1 MLITSI
7 GGSVSFSQA
16 RFVNGARVTLRDA
29 CEPGSVAGAL
39 HVIDRVITPVT
50 NTTAQVLQ
58 SDPRLTMF
66 TEALSRIGFL
76 RILNTS
82 IPHTVFA
89 PTDEAFNNSRY
100 SSELLDCL
108 IFQGGPPLSNLLFY
122 HIVGAVEFNN
132 SLALQRYWVRSLF
145 GPLRVQLDE
154 NNTVVLSEDKIE
166 ITEPDI
172 PAQNGVVH
180 IISQVLAPPSL
191 DFRDCYPFSTTP
203 PPTTPPPTTP
213 LPTTPPPTTLPPTT
227 LSNTTLPNTT
237 SHLPLLHLPP
247 PHLPLLHLPLPHL
260 PLPHLPLLHL
270 MLLFQDLFHKDLG
283 MRLLLKMVLLE
294 VGRSDY
300 MKNNCLILII
310 SFVTN

>member
-1 MLITSI
+1 MPLAALLPT
-7 GGSVSFSQA
+7 VSFSQA

-29 CEPGSVAGAL
+29 CERGSVAGAL

-132 SLALQRYWVRSLF
+132 SLALQRYWVRTLF
-145 GPLRVQLDE
+145 GPLQVELDE
-154 NNTVVLSEDKIE
+154 NNTVVLGEDKIE

-180 IISQVLAPPSL
+180 IINQVLAPPSL

-203 PPTTPPPTTP
+203 PPTI
-213 LPTTPPPTTLPPTT
+213 PPPTTLPPTT
-227 LSNTTLPNTT
+227 LPNTTLPNTTLPNTT
-237 SHLPLLHLPP
+237 SPPTTFPPTTPP
-247 PHLPLLHLPLPHL
+247 PATSPPNATVPGSLSQRPGNEPPAE
-260 PLPHLPLLHL
+260 
-270 MLLFQDLFHKDLG
+270 DEDSG
-283 MRLLLKMVLLE
+283 SGESRLYE
-294 VGRSDY
+294 G
-300 MKNNCLILII
+300 
-310 SFVTN
+310 

>member
-1 MLITSI
+1 MHIVMLITSI

-58 SDPRLTMF
+58 SDPRLSMF

-108 IFQGGPPLSNLLFY
+108 IFQGGLPLSNLLFY

-237 SHLPLLHLPP
+237 SPPATPP
-247 PHLPLLHLPLPHL
+247 PTTSPPATPSPTTSPPATPPSTTSPPNATVPGSLSQRPGNEAPAEDGASGSGEIGLY
-260 PLPHLPLLHL
+260 
-270 MLLFQDLFHKDLG
+270 
-283 MRLLLKMVLLE
+283 E
-294 VGRSDY
+294 E
-300 MKNNCLILII
+300 
-310 SFVTN
+310 

>member
-1 MLITSI
+1 MHIVMLITSI

-58 SDPRLTMF
+58 SDPRLSMF

-108 IFQGGPPLSNLLFY
+108 IFQGGLPLSNLLFY

-191 DFRDCYPFSTTP
+191 DFRDCYSFS
-203 PPTTPPPTTP
+203 TTPPPTTP
-213 LPTTPPPTTLPPTT
+213 LPTTPPPTTPPPTTPPPTT
-227 LSNTTLPNTT
+227 LPNTTLPNTTLPNTTLPNTT
-237 SHLPLLHLPP
+237 SPPATPP
-247 PHLPLLHLPLPHL
+247 PTTSPPNATVPGSLSQRPGNEAPA
-260 PLPHLPLLHL
+260 
-270 MLLFQDLFHKDLG
+270 KDDASGSGEIGLY
-283 MRLLLKMVLLE
+283 E
-294 VGRSDY
+294 E
-300 MKNNCLILII
+300 
-310 SFVTN
+310 

>member
-1 MLITSI
+1 MALLPT
-7 GGSVSFSQA
+7 VSFSQA

-58 SDPRLTMF
+58 SDPRLSMF

-237 SHLPLLHLPP
+237 SPPATPP
-247 PHLPLLHLPLPHL
+247 PTTSPPATPSPTTSPPATPPSTTSPPNATVPGSLSQRPGNEAPAEDGASGSGEIGLY
-260 PLPHLPLLHL
+260 
-270 MLLFQDLFHKDLG
+270 
-283 MRLLLKMVLLE
+283 E
-294 VGRSDY
+294 E
-300 MKNNCLILII
+300 
-310 SFVTN
+310 

>member
-1 MLITSI
+1 M
-7 GGSVSFSQA
+7 
-16 RFVNGARVTLRDA
+16 NGARVTLRDA

-108 IFQGGPPLSNLLFY
+108 IFQGGLPLSNLLFY

-237 SHLPLLHLPP
+237 SPPATPP
-247 PHLPLLHLPLPHL
+247 PTTSPPATPSPTTSPPATPPSTTSPPNATVPGSLSQRPGNEAPAE
-260 PLPHLPLLHL
+260 
-270 MLLFQDLFHKDLG
+270 DG
-283 MRLLLKMVLLE
+283 ASGSGEIRLYE
-294 VGRSDY
+294 E
-300 MKNNCLILII
+300 
-310 SFVTN
+310 